1 METKIIN
8 IDSTFKLNDSESS
21 SNFNYDIENLKN
33 VLEIKLSSVELP
45 NTSYVFEQFKNNNKF
60 IISAPNND
68 PSLPDNTYT
77 IEIPYGNYTSASII
91 NTMNQI
97 FVNVNFLVNLEATVN
112 INSGLVTIK
121 ADSNFTIEFPQYTEY
136 PSLGQLLGYKEK
148 KYENNNIHIGQH
160 IINVIDYNY
169 CFMKLNDYGYVY
181 NGIKKYFS
189 KIIITNKKYEMS
201 FEGSNNF
208 VTKTMVFKQ
217 PKNINK
223 LNIQLFDPYNKLI
236 DMNGIQFSLTLEFK
250 YVNNEI
256 LKSYKELIFYDADL
270 MERIL
275 NDKMLDFFSNN
286 DNKNISSTY
295 DNIAQ
300 NQYNTNNI
308 DKNIT
313 NTINNNSISED
324 ETINLKKIENNDL
337 IKRKKKIAKK
347 RRKKLKE
354 KFKY

>member
-1 METKIIN
+1 M
-8 IDSTFKLNDSESS
+8 
-21 SNFNYDIENLKN
+21 
-33 VLEIKLSSVELP
+33 
-45 NTSYVFEQFKNNNKF
+45 
-60 IISAPNND
+60 
-68 PSLPDNTYT
+68 
-77 IEIPYGNYTSASII
+77 
-91 NTMNQI
+91 
-97 FVNVNFLVNLEATVN
+97 
-112 INSGLVTIK
+112 
-121 ADSNFTIEFPQYTEY
+121 NFTIEFPQYTEY

-148 KYENNNIHIGQH
+148 KYENSNIYIGQH

-208 VTKTMVFKQ
+208 VTKTMTFKQ
-217 PKNINK
+217 PQNINK

-256 LKSYKELIFYDADL
+256 LKSYKELIFYDTDL

-286 DNKNISSTY
+286 DNRNISSTY

-300 NQYNTNNI
+300 NKYNSDNI
-308 DKNIT
+308 NKNIT

-324 ETINLKKIENNDL
+324 ETINLKKIEKNDL
-337 IKRKKKIAKK
+337 NKRKKK
-347 RRKKLKE
+347 
-354 KFKY
+354 